1 MRKFVILAALIVV
14 AGGAGVLIQVGGDVS
29 NTKPAAI
36 AKGLDLSALADTA
49 PAQPIDLVFLFHSVG
64 EQLLADR
71 GLSDGQAARL
81 TKHPN
86 GGGLAA
92 LLARNNYRLH
102 EATYGSKLGDD
113 TDLFDWLPKFQY
125 DMAAVLSTSGQDEM
139 LPAGERNR
147 VVMFKSSF
155 SSSAFVGA
163 GEGSGNPDGPDLT
176 EANARATMKAVRE
189 ELAKHPGV
197 LFVYLTAPPLAPK
210 TTQEPAWNW
219 LVQKAL
225 GRLTSDDELRRS
237 GELARDFNNWM
248 VDPNGWLGGYPHRN
262 IVVFDLFDALTGHG
276 ASNFSIYATG
286 DGWDPHPSSEGNS
299 KVAAEL
305 VPFLNRAVRY
315 AGIAK

>member
-71 GLSDGQAARL
+71 GSSDGQAARL

-125 DMAAVLSTSGQDEM
+125 DMEAVLSTGRPYEP

-237 GELARDFNNWM
+237 GELA
-248 VDPNGWLGGYPHRN
+248 GYPHRN